1 MEIFIHEWMIWCEYS
16 VILHENVDISFLI
29 TTQHKVTG
37 MNVNVQVYKLQKGY
51 TLHKG
56 DLHKPLKNW
65 NTGLVGASQLEDI

>member
-1 MEIFIHEWMIWCEYS
+1 MVNILKSRNSEKPCYLIYVYCLYVYI
-16 VILHENVDISFLI
+16 VI
-29 TTQHKVTG
+29 
-37 MNVNVQVYKLQKGY
+37 QVYKLQKGY